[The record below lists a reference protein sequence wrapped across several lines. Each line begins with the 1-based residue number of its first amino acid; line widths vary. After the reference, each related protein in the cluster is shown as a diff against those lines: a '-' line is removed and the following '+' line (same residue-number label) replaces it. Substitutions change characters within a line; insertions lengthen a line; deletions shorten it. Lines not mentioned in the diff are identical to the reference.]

1 MLNDGV
7 LRFENRLCVPN
18 DFVLKKEIMEEAHRT
33 PYSVHPGNTKMYC
46 DIRETYWSNSMKK
59 EIAQF
64 VEQCLTCQQIKAL
77 H

>member
-18 DFVLKKEIMEEAHRT
+18 DFALKKEIMEEAHRT
-33 PYSVHPGNTKMYC
+33 QYSMHPGSTKMYR
-46 DIRETYWSNSMKK
+46 DIRETYWWNNMKR

-64 VEQCLTCQQIKAL
+64 VEQCLTC
-77 H
+77 